1 MFNIQNLINMASQAM
16 LRKLVSSDA
25 MYQQWCAFS
34 KKMGIPATSRA
45 EFDSLVSQFN
55 STDANAKMLQRA
67 KQSDTML
74 LCTVRNR
81 LVSSK
86 LSLLRKEL

>member
-1 MFNIQNLINMASQAM
+1 MFNIQSLVNMASQAM

-55 STDANAKMLQRA
+55 STDADAKMTQLSSSPDMLQ
-67 KQSDTML
+67 KILGNMM
-74 LCTVRNR
+74 
-81 LVSSK
+81 K
-86 LSLLRKEL
+86 